1 MRQAN
6 WILTLG
12 SLLCAASLS
21 AQQGG
26 EAVAVAKTKGS
37 AEARPITVAVD
48 IMKDV
53 RIIGTLTEA
62 NQLLL
67 KSSFGEVTVPF
78 TEIAGI
84 RFATKD
90 DTVTTVVML
99 NGDSITGATDLRS
112 VTVETEWG
120 TAKINGATILSI
132 MFVPELAWTSTAGL
146 NGKRW
151 NLVDSKSP
159 APRPT
164 TAGPNS
170 PVVPGSG
177 NRSVPGGQPQPSQL
191 INN

>member
-164 TAGPNS
+164 TAGTNS
-170 PVVPGSG
+170 PAVPGSG
-177 NRSVPGGQPQPSQL
+177 NRSIPGGQPQPSQL